1 MQAQNQDRSLG
12 SLFADL
18 TQETTGLVRQE
29 VDLAKAEI
37 SEKASQVGSA
47 IALLAVGGAL
57 ALAGF
62 LVLLQAVV
70 VALSNVMEPWLASL
84 IVGGV
89 VTLIGIILMLKGR
102 RDLAAQNLAP
112 RRTIESV
119 QEDARVAGERL

>member
-1 MQAQNQDRSLG
+1 MQTQNQDRSLG

-47 IALLAVGGAL
+47 IASLAVGGAL

-62 LVLLQAVV
+62 LVLLQAAV

-89 VTLIGIILMLKGR
+89 VALIGIILMLKGR

-112 RRTIESV
+112 RRTIDSV
-119 QEDARVAGERL
+119 QEDARVARERL

>member
-1 MQAQNQDRSLG
+1 MQTDNQGRSLG

-29 VDLAKAEI
+29 VDLAKAEL

-47 IALLAVGGAL
+47 IASLVVGGAL

-62 LVLLQAVV
+62 LILLQAAV

-89 VTLIGIILMLKGR
+89 VALIGIALLLKGR
-102 RDLAAQNLAP
+102 SDLAARSLAP
-112 RRTIESV
+112 QRTIDSV
-119 QEDARVAGERL
+119 QEDARVARERL